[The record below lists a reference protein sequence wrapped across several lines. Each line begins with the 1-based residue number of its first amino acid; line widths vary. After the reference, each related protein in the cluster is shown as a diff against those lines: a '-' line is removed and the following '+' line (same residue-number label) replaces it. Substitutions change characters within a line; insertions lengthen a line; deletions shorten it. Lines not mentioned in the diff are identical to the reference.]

1 MLTTMPRTV
10 ATVCALHL
18 SAIPAVAADGLT
30 GVWARGDGKARVAV
44 EKCGNDLCATNI
56 WVKPGTRNER
66 VGDRLIM
73 DIEPVSENRYEG
85 KARDERRK
93 MTYSME
99 ISLQGETMSTRG
111 CILGQLI
118 CRSANWRSVQ

>member
-1 MLTTMPRTV
+1 MLRVM
-10 ATVCALHL
+10 ASVCALHMA
-18 SAIPAVAADGLT
+18 AIPVAAEDLA

-44 EKCGNDLCATNI
+44 EKCGDDFCATNI
-56 WVKPGTRNER
+56 WIEPGTKNER
-66 VGDRLIM
+66 VGDRLVM
-73 DIEPVSENRYEG
+73 DVEPVAEDRYEG

-111 CILGQLI
+111 CILGKLI
-118 CRSANWRSVQ
+118 CRSANWVSVQ